1 MDIIKIALTAVI
13 GALLALKMKQYQG
26 EYSVYIVL
34 GTGILLLVFC
44 CDAITSVIQLITQL
58 GDMLNGQ
65 AVYLKI
71 LVKLIGIAYICEFAS
86 GICVDAGYQAL
97 AGQVRLLGKL
107 AILVSA
113 IPLFTCLMET
123 IEEVFS

>member
-1 MDIIKIALTAVI
+1 MDIIKIALTAVT

-26 EYSVYIVL
+26 EYSIYIVL

-44 CDAITSVIQLITQL
+44 CDAITTVIDFAMKL
-58 GDMLNGQ
+58 GDLLNGQ

-71 LVKLIGIAYICEFAS
+71 LVKLVGIAYICEFAS
-86 GICVDAGYQAL
+86 GICIDAGYQAL
-97 AGQVRLLGKL
+97 SNQVQLLGKL